1 LGGAD
6 VTIDPD
12 SALHIQAENVRV
24 VFDDCVV
31 LDAVSLGV
39 APGEI
44 VALQGSSGSGKTTF
58 LHAIAGFVALESGT
72 IHVGGK
78 SLVDNTESERAAFRR
93 DVLGL
98 MTQDFHLLSKLS
110 AERNAALAPLL
121 AGQSPADALHAAREL
136 LNRLGL
142 AEHHKAAPNRL
153 SRGQRQRVALARALA
168 IQRPFLLLDEPT
180 SSLDDGSKKTV
191 MELVREHAA
200 AGSAVLI
207 ATHDH
212 RILPWVDRVLHMKDG
227 RIVTESAAVSP

>member
-1 LGGAD
+1 LAGASQKD
-6 VTIDPD
+6 VVQNIDAQD
-12 SALHIQAENVRV
+12 VRV
-24 VFDDCVV
+24 VLDGCVV
-31 LDAVSLGV
+31 LDSVSLAV

-58 LHAIAGFVALESGT
+58 LHAIAGFVALNSGT
-72 IHVGGK
+72 IRVGGK
-78 SLVDNTESERAAFRR
+78 TLNDSTEAERAAFRR
-93 DVLGL
+93 NVLGL

-121 AGQSPADALHAAREL
+121 AGKTPAEAIAAAHDL

-142 AEHHKAAPNRL
+142 ADHHKAPPSRL

-180 SSLDDGSKKTV
+180 SSLDDDSKQIV
-191 MELVREHAA
+191 MKMVREHAD

-212 RILPWVDRVLHMKDG
+212 VILPRVDRVLHITNG
-227 RIVTESAAVSP
+227 RILPDGPEVSP

>member
-1 LGGAD
+1 M
-6 VTIDPD
+6 
-12 SALHIQAENVRV
+12 
-24 VFDDCVV
+24 VFDGCVV
-31 LDAVSLGV
+31 LDAVSLDV

-58 LHAIAGFVALESGT
+58 LHAVAGFVGLDSGT
-72 IHVGGK
+72 IRVNGTA
-78 SLVDNTESERAAFRR
+78 LQDCTESERAAFRR

-121 AGQSPADALHAAREL
+121 AGQSPAEALGAAREL

-142 AEHHKAAPNRL
+142 ADHLKAAPNRL

-180 SSLDDGSKKTV
+180 SSLDTDSKKTV
-191 MELVREHAA
+191 LALVREHAT

-212 RILPWVDRVLHMKDG
+212 SILPLVDRVLHIKDG
-227 RIVTESAAVSP
+227 RILAESPGVSP